1 MLFAKLFQ
9 KQEQACF
16 TKRAALDIIG
26 DNDMDENSNFWLQLI
41 LGTIVLIPSIW
52 TILKSYYDKFK
63 ISVISDEIYFGI
75 HEWDGDRFEIRFF
88 IPMELINISN
98 STGIITDMR
107 LKLRYP
113 IKWLFHYSEYLTG
126 DFELIS
132 QKDKNFDFSARGN
145 SIDQIIKSKNISF
158 PLKSKQHCQKHILFR
173 TFWSSLRLIDDFQV
187 ILEIQLNNKRWKKYG
202 KWAGHLCQ
210 FDYNLYISNDSPIPL
225 MKESKNNRIILK
237 WRQHM
242 ILKINEK
249 YGTDVTMNKVKIP
262 PSKSKW

>member
-1 MLFAKLFQ
+1 
-9 KQEQACF
+9 
-16 TKRAALDIIG
+16 
-26 DNDMDENSNFWLQLI
+26 MDENSNFWLQLI

-132 QKDKNFDFSARGN
+132 QKDKNFDF
-145 SIDQIIKSKNISF
+145 IIPAIK
-158 PLKSKQHCQKHILFR
+158 
-173 TFWSSLRLIDDFQV
+173 
-187 ILEIQLNNKRWKKYG
+187 
-202 KWAGHLCQ
+202 
-210 FDYNLYISNDSPIPL
+210 
-225 MKESKNNRIILK
+225 
-237 WRQHM
+237 
-242 ILKINEK
+242 
-249 YGTDVTMNKVKIP
+249 
-262 PSKSKW
+262 